1 MHSKST
7 NTEIMTG
14 NETNKII
21 NELFESLLT
30 RYQLA
35 LEESMKGSNFVFDS
49 IDGMHYKCNKI
60 SLNGVG
66 SYIDFPDCIKKKK
79 KKNQQ

>member
-1 MHSKST
+1 
-7 NTEIMTG
+7 MTG

-49 IDGMHYKCNKI
+49 IDGMHYKCDKI

-79 KKNQQ
+79 KKINNKSEK

>member
-1 MHSKST
+1 
-7 NTEIMTG
+7 MTG

-66 SYIDFPDCIKKKK
+66 T
-79 KKNQQ
+79 